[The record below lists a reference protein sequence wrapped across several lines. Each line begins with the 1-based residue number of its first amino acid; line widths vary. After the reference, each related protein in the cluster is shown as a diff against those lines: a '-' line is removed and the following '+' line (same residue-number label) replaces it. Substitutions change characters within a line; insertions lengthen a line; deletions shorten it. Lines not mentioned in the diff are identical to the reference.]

1 LPKSPSIP
9 HLQSTHIRET
19 SLQQRRYLAQASGM
33 PQPRW
38 SDLAGAQVGNATGT
52 HPRRDACTKLSL
64 HSSHRHPA
72 HRQPLETLPTTEGY
86 FCAECHGTGADAGSQ
101 PGHKNGTRDL
111 TLHEHL
117 IGSEASPPGTCD
129 VYCHSPNINDPK
141 TDPTW
146 GISSVG
152 CTDCHRIPRSQP
164 GTERH
169 HIPA

>member
-1 LPKSPSIP
+1 
-9 HLQSTHIRET
+9 
-19 SLQQRRYLAQASGM
+19 M

-38 SDLAGAQVGNATGT
+38 SDRRSPGRECYLGHIHAGSCTNCHSTQVTGIRPQATT
-52 HPRRDACTKLSL
+52 RKHY
-64 HSSHRHPA
+64 
-72 HRQPLETLPTTEGY
+72 TTEGY
-86 FCAECHGTGADAGSQ
+86 FCAECHGTEADAGSQ

-111 TLHEHL
+111 NFTN
-117 IGSEASPPGTCD
+117 ISSGGSITSGTCD

-152 CTDCHRIPRSQP
+152 CTDCHSNPRSQP